1 MLPPSPINL
10 LVYCGSR
17 SGTDARFRSVAEN
30 LADRMA
36 EAGMTLIYGGG
47 GIGIMGAVARRLIEH
62 NGTVVG
68 IIPEFLNS
76 TEVALPWCT
85 ELIEVHS
92 MHERKM
98 KMLERCHAI
107 LALPGGFGTMD
118 ELFEAITWRQLG
130 LHNKPIGLLNVDGFY
145 DHLAKQIDV
154 MHHEDLI
161 SKESRGHVRIGTSLD
176 ELLPWLE
183 SSASVLPPDPLL
195 PRWT

>member
-1 MLPPSPINL
+1 MLPPSPISL

-17 SGTDARFRSVAEN
+17 SGSDGLFRSVAED

-36 EAGMTLIYGGG
+36 DAHMTLIYGGG
-47 GIGIMGAVARRLIEH
+47 GIGLMGAVARRLIEH

-85 ELIEVHS
+85 ELLEVHS
-92 MHERKM
+92 MHERKL

-130 LHNKPIGLLNVDGFY
+130 LHNKPIALLNVNGFY
-145 DHLAKQIDV
+145 NDLTKQMDV
-154 MHHEDLI
+154 MYHNDFMT
-161 SKESRGHVRIGTSLD
+161 KETREHVRTADTLD

-183 SSASVLPPDPLL
+183 KNASALPPDPLL

>member
-1 MLPPSPINL
+1 MLPPSPISL

-17 SGTDARFRSVAEN
+17 SGTDERFRGVAEE

-36 EAGMTLIYGGG
+36 EANMTLIYGGG
-47 GIGIMGAVARRLIEH
+47 GIGLMGALARRLIEH

-68 IIPEFLNS
+68 IIPAFLNS

-98 KMLERCHAI
+98 MMLERCHAI

-130 LHNKPIGLLNVDGFY
+130 LHNKPIGLLNVHGFY
-145 DHLAKQIDV
+145 DHLTAQMDV
-154 MHHEDLI
+154 MHAHDLVTT
-161 SKESRGHVRIGTSLD
+161 ETRAHVRTASHLD
-176 ELLPWLE
+176 EILPWLE
-183 SSASVLPPDPLL
+183 RHASILPPDPLL